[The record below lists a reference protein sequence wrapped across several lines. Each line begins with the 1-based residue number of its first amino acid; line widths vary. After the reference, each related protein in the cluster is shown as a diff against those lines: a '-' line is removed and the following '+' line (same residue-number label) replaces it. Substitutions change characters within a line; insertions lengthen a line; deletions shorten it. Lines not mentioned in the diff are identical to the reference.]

1 MKTMAVVLLF
11 ICGCATTQLPD
22 SSGTLPVLLYQVP
35 LPSTDRATYWGELK
49 IDLKLRIAKDS
60 SVQDVLFLS
69 SNIDPQWEASAKKEI
84 QKWRFLPAAQNGVP
98 VPVWIRQSILI
109 RSEEPLTLSLSRI
122 VSADYGRADSIYTLL
137 KMGEDFE
144 SLARKGSAIP
154 LPEHHEK
161 LDDVDIR
168 TFPFPIQKE
177 LEKLNV
183 GEFTTPL
190 QLGHSYIIF
199 KRLAPERELKAD

>member
-1 MKTMAVVLLF
+1 MKTMVLLLLI

-60 SVQDVLFLS
+60 SVQDILFLS
-69 SNIDPQWEASAKKEI
+69 SNTDPQWESSAKKEI
-84 QKWRFLPAAQNGVP
+84 QKWRFLPATQNGVP
-98 VPVWIRQSILI
+98 VPVWIRQSIII
-109 RSEEPLTLSLSRI
+109 RSEKPLTLSQSKI
-122 VSADYGRADSIYTLL
+122 VSADYGGADSIYTLL

-144 SLARKGSAIP
+144 SLARKGSAVP
-154 LPEHHEK
+154 PPEYLGKIGE
-161 LDDVDIR
+161 VDIR

-199 KRLAPERELKAD
+199 KRLIPERESKAD